1 MTARLLLAA
10 LLFASAAPAAAVKG
24 GDKARAEARRF
35 GLDQKEPRV
44 RRAARGTLRRDFE
57 RFKSSQGGAWRLR
70 VDPRTG
76 GAAGLS
82 GGRTR
87 PRRGRRAEDAA
98 REFLGS
104 EGALLG
110 IDPAVLSFDRERK
123 GKGARHVLF
132 RQKHRGLPVEFAA
145 VKVHLDDAGA
155 VEGVDAKW
163 EPDLSGVPTT
173 PTVPGAAAGDAAGR
187 DAGGQ
192 AYGEPELVILPL
204 ERTGRAHLAWKVRVR
219 APLASWRYYVD
230 AHTGQVLFRY
240 NNLRFAPPVCL
251 TSGVVAGM
259 VYDIDPTTTPVAVR
273 RPFDHLDVYVADAS
287 TFSTTYTDSAYGSG
301 FFCNGVPGKVSMSLQ
316 GPYVNV
322 SNFRTASAH
331 YDNGDGVWSTLA
343 TPVSSPH
350 PYANS
355 TVHVATINLTGSVP
369 TNQVK
374 FLPVF
379 SAFNVGGFSGES
391 ASDIAGGD
399 ITDDDQVTLYDGRDR
414 AVASYLGN
422 RGAFRGAA
430 VHGKVMHIGLK
441 SNEAGTQTGYDVIL
455 SSYLTVTSPFTYGAS
470 GSSHTWTAANTFL
483 NLSSEMH
490 LFYHLNAMHDY
501 FFTDVNR
508 SSAAPVT
515 RPLVAMAHV
524 GPNMVNAFY
533 NPEFDNLMFGD
544 VNTLAPNDVF
554 TEDSTVPRHEYVHY
568 LIEKIWPIQ
577 NFGQAGA
584 ISEAVADY
592 FAASSLSHSSIGR
605 HVVQALGGTGVLREL
620 DCQKDPARCK
630 TFSTPG
636 TWVGEIHDD
645 SEPVAQALW
654 EIRVNRI
661 AALGHAAGR
670 SCVDGLVFE
679 SLLYFPESFD
689 ELYEGMRRVDAEGRV
704 TACGGASTAQ
714 AAINTAFAA
723 HGLVFA
729 AGDAYER
736 NDGFESAV
744 DVSTLGTVAA
754 TIEPEAD
761 ADFWSFGA
769 GPGLVKLTLDL
780 PPSGGFYKGYQ
791 LKLHDRSRRVVA
803 TAAPSYN
810 GINTIDGLCDQAD
823 CTTTQPQVVLQYNNP
838 TGGLLYAQVV
848 GGDGVF
854 GSNSGVHST
863 TPYGLR
869 FQFDGS
875 SALAGSIVS
884 ATFDQDLI
892 AFSVDVASFVSIQDW
907 RFAYA
912 QLRDHSE
919 TVLPNTRTDV
929 GGGYLTFVSSASG
942 LGRLTGQAR
951 LAAGFGSRF
960 PAAGTVHLEV
970 FGYNVS
976 GSTASLGLSNPL
988 NLTANAVE
996 LTAYNNVFNP
1006 ARGQKATIKYATSG
1020 AGRLTVKLYTV
1031 TGVLVATLF
1040 DGEVAAGKGSLD
1052 WDGRNLSG
1060 SVAASGIYVVRAE
1073 GPGLSKTQKI
1083 AIVK

>member
-1 MTARLLLAA
+1 MSRVLALALAA
-10 LLFASAAPAAAVKG
+10 FFAASPAFAVKG
-24 GDKARAEARRF
+24 GSDKARAEARRF
-35 GLDQKEPRV
+35 GLDSKEPRT
-44 RRAARGTLRRDFE
+44 RKAARAALRRDFE
-57 RFKSSQGGAWRLR
+57 RFKAAQGGAWRLR

-76 GAAGLS
+76 EAAGLS

-87 PRRGRRAEDAA
+87 PRRGRPEDAA
-98 REFLGS
+98 RDFLRS
-104 EGALLG
+104 EGAMLG
-110 IDPAVLSFDRERK
+110 IDPAALTLDRQRE
-123 GKGARHVLF
+123 GKGARHLLF
-132 RQKHRGLPVEFAA
+132 RQKHRGIPVEFAA
-145 VKVHLDDAGA
+145 VKVHMDEAGA
-155 VEGVDAKW
+155 VEGVDSKW
-163 EPDLSGVPTT
+163 EPEPSVPTT
-173 PTVPGAAAGDAAGR
+173 PTVPGSAAGDAAAR
-187 DAGGQ
+187 DAAGQ

-219 APLASWRYYVD
+219 APAASWRYYVD
-230 AHTGQVLFRY
+230 AHTGQILFRY

-251 TSGVVAGM
+251 TSGVVSGM
-259 VYDIDPTTTPVAVR
+259 VYDIDPTTTPTLAA
-273 RPFDHLDVYVADAS
+273 RPFDNLDVYVADAS
-287 TFSTTYTDSAYGSG
+287 TFSTTYNDPTFGRG

-322 SNFRTASAH
+322 ANFRTAAAH
-331 YDNGDGVWSTLA
+331 YDNGNGAWTTLA

-350 PYANS
+350 PYSNS
-355 TVHVATINLTGSVP
+355 SVHVTTINLTGSVP
-369 TNQVK
+369 SNQVK
-374 FLPVF
+374 FMPVF

-391 ASDIAGGD
+391 ASDISGGD

-430 VHGKVMHIGLK
+430 VHGKILHLGLR
-441 SNEAGTQTGYDVIL
+441 SNESGTQNGYDVVV

-470 GSSHTWTAANTFL
+470 GSSHTWVAADAPIG
-483 NLSSEMH
+483 LSSEIH

-501 FFTDVNR
+501 FFGDVNR

-515 RPLVAMAHV
+515 RPVVAMAHV

-544 VNTLAPNDVF
+544 VNTLSPNDVF
-554 TEDSTVPRHEYVHY
+554 TEDATVPRHEYVHY

-584 ISEAVADY
+584 ISEGVADY
-592 FAASSLSHSSIGR
+592 FAASSLNFSTIGR
-605 HVVQALGGTGVLREL
+605 HVVESLGGTGALREL
-620 DCQKDPARCK
+620 DCLKNPARCK
-630 TFSTPG
+630 SFATPG

-645 SEPVAQALW
+645 SEPLAQAFW
-654 EIRVNRI
+654 EIRANRI
-661 AALGHAAGR
+661 AALGLAAGR
-670 SCVDGLVFE
+670 SCVDGLIFE

-689 ELYEGMRRVDAEGRV
+689 EIYEGLRRVDAEGRV

-714 AAINTAFAA
+714 AAINSAFAT
-723 HGLVFA
+723 HGLVFG
-729 AGDAYER
+729 AGDGYER
-736 NDGFESAV
+736 NDGFESAT
-744 DVSTLGTVAA
+744 DVSTLTAVTASLQ
-754 TIEPEAD
+754 PEAD
-761 ADFWSFGA
+761 MDFWSFGA

-791 LKLHDRSRRVVA
+791 LKLYDRSRRLVA
-803 TAAPSYN
+803 SAAPSYD
-810 GINTIDGLCDQAD
+810 GINTIDGLCEQGD
-823 CTTTQPQVVLQYNNP
+823 CTTTQSRVTLQYNNP
-838 TGGLLYAQVV
+838 TGGMLYAQVV
-848 GGDGVF
+848 GGDSIY
-854 GSNSGVHST
+854 GSNSGVNSA
-863 TPYGLR
+863 TPYTLK
-869 FQFDGS
+869 FQFVGS

-884 ATFDQDLI
+884 ATFDADVI
-892 AFSVDVASFVSIQDW
+892 GFTVDVASFVSTQDW

-912 QLRDHSE
+912 QLRDHAQ

-929 GGGYLTFVSSASG
+929 GGGYLSFVSSANG
-942 LGRLTGQAR
+942 LGRITGRAA
-951 LAAGFGSRF
+951 LNAGFATRF

-988 NLTANAVE
+988 NLTANATE

-1006 ARGQKATIKYATSG
+1006 ARGQKATVKYATAG

-1040 DGEVAAGKGSLD
+1040 DGEVTSGKGSLD

-1060 SVAASGIYVVRAE
+1060 AVAASGIYVVRAE